1 MLRALT
7 LGTALVAAALIL
19 PGAASAGQRDDGYRD
34 RDRDYTMRDRDR
46 DRDRDDRSSGWRHHG
61 DHYDRGMHYGWE
73 HGRHRGWDNDDNWN
87 RRRHDRD
94 DWNRRDRDHDRD

>member
-7 LGTALVAAALIL
+7 LGTALMASALIL

-46 DRDRDDRSSGWRHHG
+46 DRDDRSSGWRHHG

-73 HGRHRGWDNDDNWN
+73 HGRHHGWDKDDHWN
-87 RRRHDRD
+87 RRHHDRD